1 MAEQGYSSWAYSLVD
16 SSQVSTFLISI
27 LLIVYG
33 SFRSLN
39 MDCENQEKDK
49 DGNPVP
55 NGTFNNGNTNN
66 SESHIFGIQTID
78 STQALFLPIG
88 ASVSLLVMFFF
99 FDSVQV
105 VFTICTAVLA
115 TIAFAFLL
123 LPMCQYLTRPCSPQN
138 KISFGC
144 CGRFTL
150 AELLSFSLSVML
162 VLIWVLTGHWL
173 LMDGM
178 SVCHDCL
185 VFVCGGGALSCQC
198 KVCIQ
203 FLSNLMSLS
212 SIPSFLA
219 LCVRLVFLSLSL
231 SQRCLSSPSLS
242 AVSLLPLS
250 ALSLFS
256 LSQRCLS
263 SPSLSAVSLLPL
275 SALSLFSLSQRCLS
289 SPSLSAV
296 SLLPLSALSLFSL
309 SQRCLSSPSLSAVS
323 LLPLSA
329 LSLFSLSQRCLSSPS
344 LSAVSLLPLS
354 ALSLFS
360 LSQRCLSS
368 PSLSA
373 VSLLPLS
380 ALSLFSLSQRC
391 LSSPSL
397 SAVSLLPLSALSLF
411 SLSQRCLSSPSLSA
425 VSLLPLSA
433 LSLFSLSQRCAFMS
447 DILSLSSALA
457 MGLCVAMI
465 AFVRLPSLK
474 VSCLL
479 LSGLLI
485 YDVFWVFFSAYIFNS
500 NVMVKVATQPA
511 DNPLDVLS
519 RKLHLGPGM
528 GRDVPRLSLPGKLV
542 FPSST
547 GSHFSMLGIGDIVM
561 PGLLLCFVLRYDN
574 YKKQASGEAGGPGTP
589 GRMGRVSYFHC
600 TLIGY
605 FVGLLTATVASR
617 IHRAAQPALLY
628 LVPFTL
634 LPLLTM
640 AYLKGDLRRMWS
652 EPFHTKASSSRFLEV

>member
-1 MAEQGYSSWAYSLVD
+1 RTRQTHTAYSLVD

-66 SESHIFGIQTID
+66 SESHIFAFSLVHVLCVVGIQTID

-173 LMDGM
+173 LMD
-178 SVCHDCL
+178 
-185 VFVCGGGALSCQC
+185 
-198 KVCIQ
+198 
-203 FLSNLMSLS
+203 
-212 SIPSFLA
+212 
-219 LCVRLVFLSLSL
+219 
-231 SQRCLSSPSLS
+231 
-242 AVSLLPLS
+242 
-250 ALSLFS
+250 
-256 LSQRCLS
+256 
-263 SPSLSAVSLLPL
+263 
-275 SALSLFSLSQRCLS
+275 
-289 SPSLSAV
+289 
-296 SLLPLSALSLFSL
+296 
-309 SQRCLSSPSLSAVS
+309 
-323 LLPLSA
+323 
-329 LSLFSLSQRCLSSPS
+329 
-344 LSAVSLLPLS
+344 
-354 ALSLFS
+354 
-360 LSQRCLSS
+360 
-368 PSLSA
+368 
-373 VSLLPLS
+373 
-380 ALSLFSLSQRC
+380 
-391 LSSPSL
+391 
-397 SAVSLLPLSALSLF
+397 
-411 SLSQRCLSSPSLSA
+411 
-425 VSLLPLSA
+425 
-433 LSLFSLSQRCAFMS
+433 
-447 DILSLSSALA
+447 ALA

>member
-1 MAEQGYSSWAYSLVD
+1 
-16 SSQVSTFLISI
+16 
-27 LLIVYG
+27 
-33 SFRSLN
+33 
-39 MDCENQEKDK
+39 MDLENQDKDK
-49 DGNPVP
+49 DGNVMAQ
-55 NGTFNNGNTNN
+55 GTFNANASNN
-66 SESHIFGIQTID
+66 SIQTID

-144 CGRFTL
+144 C
-150 AELLSFSLSVML
+150 
-162 VLIWVLTGHWL
+162 
-173 LMDGM
+173 
-178 SVCHDCL
+178 
-185 VFVCGGGALSCQC
+185 
-198 KVCIQ
+198 
-203 FLSNLMSLS
+203 
-212 SIPSFLA
+212 
-219 LCVRLVFLSLSL
+219 
-231 SQRCLSSPSLS
+231 
-242 AVSLLPLS
+242 
-250 ALSLFS
+250 
-256 LSQRCLS
+256 
-263 SPSLSAVSLLPL
+263 
-275 SALSLFSLSQRCLS
+275 
-289 SPSLSAV
+289 
-296 SLLPLSALSLFSL
+296 
-309 SQRCLSSPSLSAVS
+309 
-323 LLPLSA
+323 
-329 LSLFSLSQRCLSSPS
+329 
-344 LSAVSLLPLS
+344 
-354 ALSLFS
+354 
-360 LSQRCLSS
+360 
-368 PSLSA
+368 
-373 VSLLPLS
+373 
-380 ALSLFSLSQRC
+380 
-391 LSSPSL
+391 
-397 SAVSLLPLSALSLF
+397 
-411 SLSQRCLSSPSLSA
+411 
-425 VSLLPLSA
+425 
-433 LSLFSLSQRCAFMS
+433 
-447 DILSLSSALA
+447 ALA

-485 YDVFWVFFSAYIFNS
+485 YDVFWVFFSAYIFSS

-519 RKLHLGPGM
+519 RKLHLGPNV

-542 FPSST
+542 FPSSS

-574 YKKQASGEAGGPGTP
+574 YKKQSNGEAAGTPNTP
-589 GRMGRVSYFHC
+589 GRMNKVSYFHC

-640 AYLKGDLRRMWS
+640 AYLKVSTRT
-652 EPFHTKASSSRFLEV
+652 EPRSSKTASNKNIVIMTIIYSFNCPCIGLMTFLCKLINCWLLLTCVCL

>member
-1 MAEQGYSSWAYSLVD
+1 
-16 SSQVSTFLISI
+16 ISI

-39 MDCENQEKDK
+39 MDFENQDKEKDNSSTA
-49 DGNPVP
+49 GS
-55 NGTFNNGNTNN
+55 FNGNSTNN
-66 SESHIFGIQTID
+66 SIQTID

-138 KISFGC
+138 KGCFGVFFV
-144 CGRFTL
+144 GEVL
-150 AELLSFSLSVML
+150 AWF
-162 VLIWVLTGHWL
+162 WFYF
-173 LMDGM
+173 
-178 SVCHDCL
+178 
-185 VFVCGGGALSCQC
+185 FVCFAIFNEL
-198 KVCIQ
+198 I
-203 FLSNLMSLS
+203 M
-212 SIPSFLA
+212 
-219 LCVRLVFLSLSL
+219 
-231 SQRCLSSPSLS
+231 CLHF
-242 AVSLLPLS
+242 V
-250 ALSLFS
+250 
-256 LSQRCLS
+256 
-263 SPSLSAVSLLPL
+263 
-275 SALSLFSLSQRCLS
+275 
-289 SPSLSAV
+289 
-296 SLLPLSALSLFSL
+296 
-309 SQRCLSSPSLSAVS
+309 
-323 LLPLSA
+323 
-329 LSLFSLSQRCLSSPS
+329 
-344 LSAVSLLPLS
+344 
-354 ALSLFS
+354 
-360 LSQRCLSS
+360 
-368 PSLSA
+368 
-373 VSLLPLS
+373 
-380 ALSLFSLSQRC
+380 
-391 LSSPSL
+391 
-397 SAVSLLPLSALSLF
+397 
-411 SLSQRCLSSPSLSA
+411 
-425 VSLLPLSA
+425 
-433 LSLFSLSQRCAFMS
+433 
-447 DILSLSSALA
+447 ALA

-519 RKLHLGPGM
+519 RKLHLGPNV

-574 YKKQASGEAGGPGTP
+574 YKKQANSDSCGAPGPGNIS
-589 GRMGRVSYFHC
+589 GRMQKVSYFHC

-652 EPFHTKASSSRFLEV
+652 EPFHSKSSSSRFLEV

>member
-49 DGNPVP
+49 DGNPMP
-55 NGTFNNGNTNN
+55 GFNNGTNN
-66 SESHIFGIQTID
+66 SIQTID

-123 LPMCQYLTRPCSPQN
+123 LPMCQYMTRPCSPQN

-150 AELLSFSLSVML
+150 AELLSFAFSVLL

-173 LMDGM
+173 LMD
-178 SVCHDCL
+178 
-185 VFVCGGGALSCQC
+185 
-198 KVCIQ
+198 
-203 FLSNLMSLS
+203 
-212 SIPSFLA
+212 
-219 LCVRLVFLSLSL
+219 
-231 SQRCLSSPSLS
+231 
-242 AVSLLPLS
+242 
-250 ALSLFS
+250 
-256 LSQRCLS
+256 
-263 SPSLSAVSLLPL
+263 
-275 SALSLFSLSQRCLS
+275 
-289 SPSLSAV
+289 
-296 SLLPLSALSLFSL
+296 
-309 SQRCLSSPSLSAVS
+309 
-323 LLPLSA
+323 
-329 LSLFSLSQRCLSSPS
+329 
-344 LSAVSLLPLS
+344 
-354 ALSLFS
+354 
-360 LSQRCLSS
+360 
-368 PSLSA
+368 
-373 VSLLPLS
+373 
-380 ALSLFSLSQRC
+380 
-391 LSSPSL
+391 
-397 SAVSLLPLSALSLF
+397 
-411 SLSQRCLSSPSLSA
+411 
-425 VSLLPLSA
+425 
-433 LSLFSLSQRCAFMS
+433 
-447 DILSLSSALA
+447 ALA

-511 DNPLDVLS
+511 ENPIDVLS

-574 YKKQASGEAGGPGTP
+574 YKKQANGEVPLS
-589 GRMGRVSYFHC
+589 GRMQRVSYFHC

-652 EPFHTKASSSRFLEV
+652 EPFHTKTSSSRFLEKDSSVWITTPQHDSLSVPTSSLCHRHFLFSVYFLFIRAHPAYAVFVPPPPLALSFFLFLCSIVSLGCHFPPEAAPMRQASSRCVFLLSRSFFFSASLFVTDSDELEGQASPPFCGLRVNDLNKLRRGGALQWHRTALGSSATVKKKSPPLHPTPSSSPCFLHLSRHGGSALRHSLRAPPSSPLFICCPHSPPSQITMYFI

>member
-1 MAEQGYSSWAYSLVD
+1 ASHSAVAVCSISGSVFVY
-16 SSQVSTFLISI
+16 FL
-27 LLIVYG
+27 
-33 SFRSLN
+33 RSLN

-49 DGNPVP
+49 DGNPTA
-55 NGTFNNGNTNN
+55 NGSFNSNSNN
-66 SESHIFGIQTID
+66 SIQTID

-123 LPMCQYLTRPCSPQN
+123 LPMCQYLTRPCSSQN

-173 LMDGM
+173 LMD
-178 SVCHDCL
+178 
-185 VFVCGGGALSCQC
+185 
-198 KVCIQ
+198 
-203 FLSNLMSLS
+203 
-212 SIPSFLA
+212 
-219 LCVRLVFLSLSL
+219 
-231 SQRCLSSPSLS
+231 
-242 AVSLLPLS
+242 
-250 ALSLFS
+250 
-256 LSQRCLS
+256 
-263 SPSLSAVSLLPL
+263 
-275 SALSLFSLSQRCLS
+275 
-289 SPSLSAV
+289 
-296 SLLPLSALSLFSL
+296 
-309 SQRCLSSPSLSAVS
+309 
-323 LLPLSA
+323 
-329 LSLFSLSQRCLSSPS
+329 
-344 LSAVSLLPLS
+344 
-354 ALSLFS
+354 
-360 LSQRCLSS
+360 
-368 PSLSA
+368 
-373 VSLLPLS
+373 
-380 ALSLFSLSQRC
+380 
-391 LSSPSL
+391 
-397 SAVSLLPLSALSLF
+397 
-411 SLSQRCLSSPSLSA
+411 
-425 VSLLPLSA
+425 
-433 LSLFSLSQRCAFMS
+433 
-447 DILSLSSALA
+447 ALA

-511 DNPLDVLS
+511 DNPLDVIS

-574 YKKQASGEAGGPGTP
+574 YKKQASGEAPGPANMS
-589 GRMGRVSYFHC
+589 GRMQRVSYFHC

-652 EPFHTKASSSRFLEV
+652 EPFHTKSSSSRFLEV

>member
-1 MAEQGYSSWAYSLVD
+1 MAEATYSWAYSLVD

-39 MDCENQEKDK
+39 MDFENQDKEKDGTSSTN
-49 DGNPVP
+49 GN
-55 NGTFNNGNTNN
+55 FNGNTSSN
-66 SESHIFGIQTID
+66 SIQTID

-144 CGRFTL
+144 CGRFTA

-173 LMDGM
+173 LMDGEYV
-178 SVCHDCL
+178 VC
-185 VFVCGGGALSCQC
+185 
-198 KVCIQ
+198 
-203 FLSNLMSLS
+203 
-212 SIPSFLA
+212 LA
-219 LCVRLVFLSLSL
+219 LRLSRWVLNSL
-231 SQRCLSSPSLS
+231 
-242 AVSLLPLS
+242 VELL
-250 ALSLFS
+250 AK
-256 LSQRCLS
+256 
-263 SPSLSAVSLLPL
+263 
-275 SALSLFSLSQRCLS
+275 
-289 SPSLSAV
+289 
-296 SLLPLSALSLFSL
+296 
-309 SQRCLSSPSLSAVS
+309 
-323 LLPLSA
+323 
-329 LSLFSLSQRCLSSPS
+329 
-344 LSAVSLLPLS
+344 
-354 ALSLFS
+354 
-360 LSQRCLSS
+360 
-368 PSLSA
+368 
-373 VSLLPLS
+373 
-380 ALSLFSLSQRC
+380 
-391 LSSPSL
+391 
-397 SAVSLLPLSALSLF
+397 
-411 SLSQRCLSSPSLSA
+411 
-425 VSLLPLSA
+425 
-433 LSLFSLSQRCAFMS
+433 
-447 DILSLSSALA
+447 
-457 MGLCVAMI
+457 GN
-465 AFVRLPSLK
+465 AFVPNQQMDIVQTVKDLK
-474 VSCLL
+474 LFVRKLNLNLL
-479 LSGLLI
+479 FGNSV
-485 YDVFWVFFSAYIFNS
+485 YVFFSAYIFNS

-519 RKLHLGPGM
+519 RKLHLGPNV
-528 GRDVPRLSLPGKLV
+528 GREVPRLSLPGKLV

-574 YKKQASGEAGGPGTP
+574 YKKQATSDLCGPPGSANIS
-589 GRMGRVSYFHC
+589 GRMQKVSYFHC

-652 EPFHTKASSSRFLEV
+652 EPFHAKTSSPRFLEV